1 LSGIAAAPAARLV
14 LTLLIGTLGGWAAF
28 LLGLPVAWLLGATV
42 AVAAASL
49 AGAAIHIPNTLR
61 DATFFVLG
69 IQAGSGVT
77 PEVVQQLAIW
87 PISFAIQMIGVA
99 GVVVLTNLF
108 LRRVFGWDRET
119 ALFAS
124 LPGAMSFVLAA
135 ASETRA
141 DMTRIIV
148 VQSTRLLLLIG
159 ALTPLLGWL
168 EGGEPVASGLR
179 GGIVGEPWQYAALI
193 GSSLALAWAGV
204 RSRVPGGLIL
214 GALLASAL
222 MHGTEIA
229 PVAIPA
235 WIATPAL
242 VVLGCTIGGRLRRED
257 RRAMAELLPA
267 SLGAFAIGIVV
278 SGLAGLASLAVLGL
292 AFGKIALAYAPG
304 ALEALTVLAFQ
315 FDLDPA
321 YVAAHHV
328 VRFVCLALVVPLLA
342 RRLPRRVDERSVV
355 AREAAPG
362 EAARDTE
369 GRVPDRDG

>member
-1 LSGIAAAPAARLV
+1 MKPAVASLGRLALTLV
-14 LTLLIGTLGGWAAF
+14 LGGAGGALAAF
-28 LLGLPVAWLLGATV
+28 VDLPVAWLLGATV

-49 AGAAIHIPNTLR
+49 AGVPIHIPARVR

-77 PEVVQQLAIW
+77 PDVVNQLTLW
-87 PISFAIQMIGVA
+87 PLSFAIQMIGVA
-99 GVVVLTNLF
+99 GVVVATNLF
-108 LRRVFGWDRET
+108 LQRVFGWDRET

-135 ASETRA
+135 ATETRA

-159 ALTPLLGWL
+159 VLTPLLGWL
-168 EGGEPVASGLR
+168 EGGEVLQAGLR
-179 GGIVGEPWQYAALI
+179 GGIVGAPWQYAALVGLCLAFAWI
-193 GSSLALAWAGV
+193 GI

-214 GALLASAL
+214 GALIGSAL
-222 MHGTEIA
+222 LHGTEIA
-229 PVAIPA
+229 PVAIPQ
-235 WIATPAL
+235 WIAVPAL

-257 RRAMAELLPA
+257 RRAMVELLPA
-267 SLGAFAIGIVV
+267 SLGAFAIGIVL
-278 SGLAGLASLAVLGL
+278 SGLAGLAALALLGIS
-292 AFGKIALAYAPG
+292 FGKIALAYAPG

-328 VRFVCLALVVPLLA
+328 VRFVALALLVPVLA
-342 RRLPRRVDERSVV
+342 RRLPRTVSDASIV
-355 AREAAPG
+355 ARQGAPS

-369 GRVPDRDG
+369 DGDPPR

>member
-1 LSGIAAAPAARLV
+1 MSAFGAAARLA
-14 LTLLIGTLGGWAAF
+14 LTLALGTLGGAVAQF
-28 LLGLPVAWLLGATV
+28 AELPVAWLLGATI

-49 AGAAIHIPNTLR
+49 SGVPVFIPAKLR

-77 PEVVQQLAIW
+77 PEVVHQLALW
-87 PISFAIQMIGVA
+87 PLSFFIQMVGVA
-99 GVVVLTNLF
+99 CVAAATNVF
-108 LRRVFGWDRET
+108 LRRAFGWDRET

-124 LPGAMSFVLAA
+124 LPGALSFVLAA
-135 ASETRA
+135 ASETKA

-168 EGGEPVASGLR
+168 EGGDVMNNGLR
-179 GGIVGEPWQYAALI
+179 GGIIGSPLQYALLI
-193 GSSLALAWAGV
+193 GSALALAWAGV
-204 RSRVPGGLIL
+204 RTRVPGGLIL
-214 GALLASAL
+214 GALLASAF

-229 PVAIPA
+229 PVAIPG

-257 RRAMAELLPA
+257 RTAMFQLLPA
-267 SLGAFAIGIVV
+267 SLGAFAIGITL
-278 SGLAGLASLAVLGL
+278 SGLAGLVALVLLGIS
-292 AFGKIALAYAPG
+292 FGKIALAYAPG

-328 VRFVCLALVVPLLA
+328 VRFMCLAMFVPILA
-342 RRLPRRVDERSVV
+342 RRFPRQRGEEAIL
-355 AREAAPG
+355 AREAAPD
-362 EAARDTE
+362 ADAHDTSDPE
-369 GRVPDRDG
+369 GRR

>member
-1 LSGIAAAPAARLV
+1 MSALGAAARLA
-14 LTLLIGTLGGWAAF
+14 LTLAIGTIGGALAHSVD
-28 LLGLPVAWLLGATV
+28 LPVAWLLGATITV
-42 AVAAASL
+42 AVASL
-49 AGAAIHIPNTLR
+49 SGVPILIPTQLR
-61 DATFFVLG
+61 DATFFILG

-77 PEVVQQLAIW
+77 PDVVHQLALW
-87 PISFAIQMIGVA
+87 PLSFVIQMVGVA
-99 GVVVLTNLF
+99 CVAAATNVF
-108 LRRVFGWDRET
+108 LRRTFGWDRET

-124 LPGAMSFVLAA
+124 LPGALSFVLAA
-135 ASETRA
+135 ASETKA

-168 EGGEPVASGLR
+168 EGGDTINDGVR
-179 GGIVGEPWQYAALI
+179 GGIIGSPLQYVLLI
-193 GSSLALAWAGV
+193 GSALLLAWAGV

-214 GALLASAL
+214 GALLASAF

-229 PVAIPA
+229 PVAIPG

-257 RRAMAELLPA
+257 RTAMFQLLPA
-267 SLGAFAIGIVV
+267 SLGAFAIGITLSGAAGVV
-278 SGLAGLASLAVLGL
+278 ALLLLGIS
-292 AFGKIALAYAPG
+292 FGKIALAYAPG

-328 VRFVCLALVVPLLA
+328 VRFMCLAMIVPILA
-342 RRLPRRVDERSVV
+342 RRFSRQRSEDSII

-362 EAARDTE
+362 ADAHDTSDPDAR
-369 GRVPDRDG
+369 R

>member
-1 LSGIAAAPAARLV
+1 MSPVGAVAKLA
-14 LTLLIGTLGGWAAF
+14 LTLALGTLGGAIANAA
-28 LLGLPVAWLLGATV
+28 GLPVAWLLGATI
-42 AVAAASL
+42 AIAAASL
-49 AGAAIHIPNTLR
+49 SGVPVTIPTRLR

-77 PEVVQQLAIW
+77 PEVLNQLALW
-87 PISFAIQMIGVA
+87 PLSFLIQMIGVVCVA
-99 GVVVLTNLF
+99 ATTNLF
-108 LRRVFGWDRET
+108 LQRAFGWDRET

-124 LPGAMSFVLAA
+124 LPGALSFVLAA
-135 ASETRA
+135 ASETKA

-168 EGGEPVASGLR
+168 EGGDAVNTGLR
-179 GGIVGEPWQYAALI
+179 GGIVGSPLQYALLMGSAL
-193 GSSLALAWAGV
+193 LLAWIGI

-214 GALLASAL
+214 GALLASAF

-235 WIATPAL
+235 WVATPAL

-257 RRAMAELLPA
+257 RDAMFQLLPA
-267 SLGAFAIGIVV
+267 SLGAFAIGIVL
-278 SGLAGLASLAVLGL
+278 SGLAGVAALLLLGIT
-292 AFGKIALAYAPG
+292 FGKIALAYAPG

-315 FDLDPA
+315 FNLDPA

-328 VRFVCLALVVPLLA
+328 VRFMCLAMIVPILA
-342 RRLPRRVDERSVV
+342 RQLPRQRTERNIVE
-355 AREAAPG
+355 REAAP
-362 EAARDTE
+362 EADAHDTS
-369 GRVPDRDG
+369 GPDAPK

>member
-1 LSGIAAAPAARLV
+1 MSPLQAGAKLA
-14 LTLLIGTLGGWAAF
+14 LTLALGTLGGALAD
-28 LLGLPVAWLLGATV
+28 LSGLPVAWLLGATIAI
-42 AVAAASL
+42 AVASL
-49 AGAAIHIPNTLR
+49 SGVPVFIPTRLR

-77 PEVVQQLAIW
+77 PDVVNQLALW
-87 PISFAIQMIGVA
+87 PLSFLIQMVGVA
-99 GVVVLTNLF
+99 CVAIVTNLF
-108 LRRVFGWDRET
+108 LQRVFGWDRET

-124 LPGAMSFVLAA
+124 LPGALSFVLAA
-135 ASETRA
+135 ATETKA

-168 EGGEPVASGLR
+168 EGGSVVNTGLR
-179 GGIVGEPWQYAALI
+179 GGIEGSALQYAILVGSALLLSWI
-193 GSSLALAWAGV
+193 GI

-214 GALLASAL
+214 GALLASAFV
-222 MHGTEIA
+222 HGTEIA

-257 RRAMAELLPA
+257 RDAMFQLLPA
-267 SLGAFAIGIVV
+267 SLGAFAIGIVL
-278 SGLAGLASLAVLGL
+278 SGLAGLAAFALLGIS
-292 AFGKIALAYAPG
+292 FGKIALAYAPG

-328 VRFVCLALVVPLLA
+328 VRFMCLAMIVPLLA
-342 RRLPRRVDERSVV
+342 RRLPRERSEKNIVR
-355 AREAAPG
+355 REAAPD
-362 EAARDTE
+362 ADARDTS
-369 GRVPDRDG
+369 GPDAQS